1 MDNTL
6 ESVIRK
12 HAAKQGIEFKE
23 AVEIYKTYNK
33 TINTLVDELEN
44 NNIKEIRVPWLM
56 RFVFNNKKYEKINEA
71 RLRKAAKSE
80 EVKS

>member
-1 MDNTL
+1 MDSTL
-6 ESVIRK
+6 ENIIRK
-12 HAAKQGIEFKE
+12 HAAKQNIDFKE
-23 AVEIYKTYNK
+23 AVEIYKSYNK
-33 TINTLVDELEN
+33 RINTLVDELEH